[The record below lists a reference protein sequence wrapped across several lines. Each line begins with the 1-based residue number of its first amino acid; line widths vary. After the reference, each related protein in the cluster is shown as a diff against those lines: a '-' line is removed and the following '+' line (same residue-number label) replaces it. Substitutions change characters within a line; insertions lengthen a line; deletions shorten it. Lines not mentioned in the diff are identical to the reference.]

1 MWLLA
6 VSVGATSFYPSLKPC
21 TLCTLCTTPEDRSP
35 GSEYRVHGVHT
46 PESENKALNKET
58 LEYVVDDE
66 LSDLRALNSTVH
78 EIPREFERAHRFRSV
93 VGVLGVLSDNS

>member
-1 MWLLA
+1 MH
-6 VSVGATSFYPSLKPC
+6 G
-21 TLCTLCTTPEDRSP
+21 
-35 GSEYRVHGVHT
+35 VHGVHT

>member
-1 MWLLA
+1 MH
-6 VSVGATSFYPSLKPC
+6 G
-21 TLCTLCTTPEDRSP
+21 
-35 GSEYRVHGVHT
+35 VHGVHT

-78 EIPREFERAHRFRSV
+78 EILREFERCLDRHPQYVTGSSAGTCMLIDDSGHDKT
-93 VGVLGVLSDNS
+93 L